1 MAIQQ
6 KWIAIV
12 LNTNK
17 YNTSKMIKGLFY
29 ILLFYFLGELVSKL
43 MGGFIPGSVLGM
55 ILLFL
60 ALQFKVLNPE
70 NVKATATIIT
80 KNMAVFFVP
89 VAVGLMAYAE
99 LFSKYLL
106 AIVLSIGFST
116 VLTIATVAL
125 VQEKMEKTKKKGT
138 YDHE

>member
-1 MAIQQ
+1 
-6 KWIAIV
+6 
-12 LNTNK
+12 
-17 YNTSKMIKGLFY
+17 MIKGLFY

-138 YDHE
+138 YDHD